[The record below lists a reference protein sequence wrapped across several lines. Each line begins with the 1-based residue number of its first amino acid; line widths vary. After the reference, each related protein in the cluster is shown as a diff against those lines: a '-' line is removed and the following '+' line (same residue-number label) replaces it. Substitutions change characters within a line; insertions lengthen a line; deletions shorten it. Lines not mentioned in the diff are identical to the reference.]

1 MPRQAL
7 HARALAFTHPSTR
20 ERLRLEAP
28 LPADMVE
35 LLAWLRAGGA
45 GRAR

>member
-7 HARALAFTHPSTR
+7 HARALAFTHPSTQ

-28 LPADMVE
+28 LPADMAS

-45 GRAR
+45 NRTR